1 MSTSQIQGFTTA
13 NIMEVEANTR
23 AARVTLRPEDYGSLG
38 IYSNGNVSGVMAA
51 GLAANA
57 PIVSARWTDA
67 TKLCLIKRVTFSAAA
82 GATVFTAG
90 VALFNLFVARSFTV
104 SDSGA
109 TSVSIL
115 PSGNQAKM
123 RTSGMGTTLF
133 GDMRIST
140 TGTITAGTR
149 TLDSNPISSIAAGVL
164 ATAGS
169 NIVNPFAMV
178 DQRPG
183 EHPLILAQNEG
194 IVIQA
199 TVPATGTWQFGVKI
213 DWTEIAA
220 Y

>member
-51 GLAANA
+51 NLAANA

-67 TKLCLIKRVTFSAAA
+67 AKLCLIKRVTFSAAA

-90 VALFNLFVARSFTV
+90 VALFNLFVARSYTV
-104 SDSGA
+104 VDSGG
-109 TSVSIL
+109 TSIL

-133 GDMRIST
+133 GDMRISST
-140 TGTITAGTR
+140 ATLTAGTR

-183 EHPLILAQNEG
+183 EHPLLLAQNEG

-213 DWTEIAA
+213 DWTEITA